1 MPGPTYR
8 RVRFWYEAPNQQCD
22 FAIDQIETDQPNTA
36 VSDQQGGD
44 SSVNRGQIKD
54 ASHDTDATFYIAA
67 CARIYWVLSTKV
79 TKLIVKMHD

>member
-36 VSDQQGGD
+36 VSDQQGGG
-44 SSVNRGQIKD
+44 SSVNRGQIID
-54 ASHDTDATFYIAA
+54 ASHELNATFYIAA
-67 CARIYWVLSTKV
+67 CARIYSDSSTKV
-79 TKLIVKMHD
+79 TKSIVEMND